1 MSLLLIRNPIR
12 QIYQMLLQRNKS
24 NFFTA
29 DLSKSAIIFSPHQ
42 DDETLGCGG
51 TIIRKKQAGAE
62 IKIVFMT
69 DGSGSHSHIIPRD
82 KLAKIRAKEAVAAA
96 QKLGVEPEDILF
108 LGVPDGSLTN
118 NQDIATQKVIEI
130 LSKFYPEEIYLPYS
144 QDGVPDHNA
153 TYLTVIN
160 ALKQWGWE
168 ATIYEY
174 PIWFWNHWPWTLGAK
189 PNNQEFSN
197 LKQELQ
203 AGLTLV
209 NTFQYSVYIG
219 DVLEQKRAALDQHQS
234 QVSQLIPHPRWL
246 TLSDV
251 SQGEF
256 LNCFFQDYERFH
268 RYQFTQNSVC

>member
-1 MSLLLIRNPIR
+1 MR
-12 QIYQMLLQRNKS
+12 QIYQALMQRQKT
-24 NFFTA
+24 NFSA
-29 DLSKSAIIFSPHQ
+29 KDLEKSAIIFSPHQ

-62 IKIVFMT
+62 VKIVFMT
-69 DGSGSHSHIIPRD
+69 DGAGSHSHIIPRQQ
-82 KLAKIRAKEAVAAA
+82 LAEIRAKEAVAAA

-108 LGVPDGSLTN
+108 LGIPDGSLTK
-118 NQDIATQKVIEI
+118 NQAVATQKVIEL
-130 LSKFYPEEIYLPYS
+130 LSRFYPEEVFIPYS

-153 TYLTVIN
+153 TYQTVID

-174 PIWFWNHWPWTLGAK
+174 PIWFWNHWPWTVGAK

-197 LKQELQ
+197 FKQELQ
-203 AGLTLV
+203 AGLTLIK
-209 NTFQYSVYIG
+209 TFQYTVYIG
-219 DVLEQKRAALDQHQS
+219 DILEQKRAALNQHQS
-234 QVSQLIPHPRWL
+234 QVTQLIPHPRWL
-246 TLSDV
+246 TLGDV